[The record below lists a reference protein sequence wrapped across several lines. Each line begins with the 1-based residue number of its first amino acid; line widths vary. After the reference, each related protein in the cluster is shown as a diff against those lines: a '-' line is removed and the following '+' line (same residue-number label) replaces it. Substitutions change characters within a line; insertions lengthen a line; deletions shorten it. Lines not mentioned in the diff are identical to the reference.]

1 MWEALEHVHWV
12 VVLGSTGWMY
22 ELVSVIH
29 YFSTFFFIGTIML
42 VDLRILGIAD
52 RNQVISQLVDQLVPW
67 TWIGFGF
74 SIVSGFLEFAT
85 DAGDYSTVNPFRV
98 KMLVILLGV
107 IFALIVQWNVP
118 KWNRLPVIP
127 VGAKILASIS
137 LLLWIGSI
145 LAATE
150 LPALTGLG

>member
-12 VVLGSTGWMY
+12 VVLGTTGWMY

-29 YFSTFFFIGTIML
+29 YFSTFFFIGTIVL
-42 VDLRILGIAD
+42 VDLRIIGIAA
-52 RNQVISQLVDQLVPW
+52 RNQVISRMADHLLPW
-67 TWIGFGF
+67 AWVGFGF
-74 SIVSGFLEFAT
+74 SMVTGFLEFAT
-85 DAGDYSTVNPFRV
+85 DAGDYSLVNPFRV
-98 KMLVILLGV
+98 KMLMILLAV
-107 IFALIVQWNVP
+107 IFTVIVQWNVP
-118 KWNRLPVIP
+118 KWNRLPAVP
-127 VGAKILASIS
+127 AGAKLLAGIS